1 MFTYIDAVYARMRH
15 EEMLKEADRQRLVA
29 RVAAQHPGIL
39 ERTAAALKQS
49 LAALRSRRQHAQ
61 APVVRRSLAAE

>member
-15 EEMLKEADRQRLVA
+15 EEMLKEADRQRLLA

-39 ERTAAALKQS
+39 ERAAAALK
-49 LAALRSRRQHAQ
+49 LAALRSRRQHVQ
-61 APVVRRSLAAE
+61 ATVVRRSLASE